1 MTIVFRM
8 RDPRAGVDPDRNPGR
23 RRRLDPAL
31 LSAEGDLMSKAFV
44 KETDDEAD
52 PPDEPPAI
60 PAGVKNYM
68 TPQGH
73 RRMQDELRQLLR
85 VERPKVVEAVAWAA
99 GNGDRS
105 ENGDYIYG
113 KRRLREVDRRIRF
126 LSKRLERAEV
136 VDPGQQ
142 KKRDQVFFGATVT
155 YANERGTEMTVTIV
169 GIDEADLDRGQV
181 SWLSPV
187 ARALMKA
194 HQGDIVELR
203 APAGIEQI
211 EVLAI
216 RYGAGG

>member
-1 MTIVFRM
+1 
-8 RDPRAGVDPDRNPGR
+8 
-23 RRRLDPAL
+23 
-31 LSAEGDLMSKAFV
+31 MSKAFV

-52 PPDEPPAI
+52 LPDEPLAI

-73 RRMQDELRQLLR
+73 RRMQDELRRLLR
-85 VERPKVVEAVAWAA
+85 VERPKVVETVAWAA

-126 LSKRLERAEV
+126 LSKRLESAQV
-136 VDPGQQ
+136 VDPNQQ
-142 KKRDQVFFGATVT
+142 KKRDQIFFGATVT
-155 YANERGTEMTVTIV
+155 CVNERGREMTITIV

-194 HQGDIVELR
+194 RQGDIVELR
-203 APAGIEQI
+203 APAGVEQI
-211 EVLAI
+211 EVLGI
-216 RYGAGG
+216 RYGVLDSSLAKNRALSWTS

>member
-1 MTIVFRM
+1 
-8 RDPRAGVDPDRNPGR
+8 
-23 RRRLDPAL
+23 
-31 LSAEGDLMSKAFV
+31 MSKAFV
-44 KETDDEAD
+44 RETGDEAD
-52 PPDEPPAI
+52 LPDEPPGI

-68 TPQGH
+68 TPEGH

-85 VERPKVVEAVAWAA
+85 MERPKVLETVAWAA

-113 KRRLREVDRRIRF
+113 KRRLREIDRRVRF
-126 LSKRLERAEV
+126 LSKRLDNAEV
-136 VDPGQQ
+136 VDPNQQ

-155 YANERGTEMTVTIV
+155 YTDGLGTEMTITIV
-169 GIDEADLDRGQV
+169 GVDEADLGRGQV
-181 SWLSPV
+181 SWLSPI

-203 APAGIEQI
+203 APAGVEQI

-216 RYGAGG
+216 RYGVANSKAG